1 MEYTIGL
8 SIVLFILSILLTLL
22 VKHFTIRKSILD
34 LPNERSSHFLPTP
47 RGGGIAIA
55 ITWFLAITY
64 LYIRKYIDSTPFF
77 ALLCGLPISVIG
89 LVDDVITISP
99 RVRFF
104 VQVICAT
111 IAIFLLGGLNII
123 NIGFQ
128 VISFPY
134 LFSIVAVFGI
144 VWFTNLFNFLD
155 GIDGYISAEVIFIGF
170 AFFLLFGEVPPALL
184 AVVTAGF
191 LVWNWQPAKIFMGD
205 VGSTLL
211 GFTMGVFAVYYQNE
225 GVASILIWIML
236 TSLFWF
242 DATLTLY
249 RRWRNNEKLSQ
260 AHRKHA
266 YQRIVQAGFSH
277 QKTVLYGIS
286 INFLILLLVLI
297 AIKYPELTLVMLLV
311 NLLLLYYIVRLV
323 DQKFPFQK
331 YK

>member
-34 LPNERSSHFLPTP
+34 LPNERSSHSLPTP

-64 LYIRKYIDSTPFF
+64 LYIRKDIDSTPFF

>member
-34 LPNERSSHFLPTP
+34 LPNERSSHSLPTP

-184 AVVTAGF
+184 AAVTAGF

-331 YK
+331 YN